1 MPPWRPFLIVETG
14 QPVAEMRRHGD
25 FPHWIRTAAGLAA
38 GEVETVDVA
47 AGAELPAHHRH
58 AGIIVTGS
66 AAMVTERRD
75 WSERTAG
82 WLREAAHDGAAIF
95 GICYGHQ
102 LLAHALG
109 GRVGDN
115 PKGRQMGTVPV
126 VMLPAAADDLLFTG
140 LPQPFAA
147 QATHQQSVLE
157 MPAEAILLASSDL
170 DACHA
175 LRWRERTWGVQFH
188 PEFSASHMRGYVH
201 ARRAALAR
209 EGTDPLRVLR
219 AVRAAPQARRVL
231 RRFVR
236 HARRLADG

>member
-1 MPPWRPFLIVETG
+1 
-14 QPVAEMRRHGD
+14 MRRHGG

-38 GEVETVDVA
+38 AEVETVDVA
-47 AGAELPAHHRH
+47 AGTELPAHDRH

-109 GRVGDN
+109 GHVDDN

-126 VMLPAAADDLLFTG
+126 AMLPAAAGDPLFTG
-140 LPQPFAA
+140 LPQPFMA
-147 QATHQQSVLE
+147 QATHLQGVLE
-157 MPAEAILLASSDL
+157 MPAEAVVLASTEL
-170 DACHA
+170 DPCHA
-175 LRWRERTWGVQFH
+175 FRWRERAWGVQFH
-188 PEFSASHMRGYVH
+188 PEFSASHMRCYVH

-209 EGTDPLRVLR
+209 EGTDPVRLLR

-236 HARRLADG
+236 HARSQADG